1 VANLDPNDQ
10 LYDHHLLE
18 ALWVSWGNN
27 QIDLDLLD
35 EVFHS
40 ENYRLRAAA
49 VRVMRYM
56 GAQIPRSEEWLIQ
69 AGADSHGQV
78 RLEAIVAASW
88 LDPEVGKKTLTS
100 VAELPIDNWMME
112 TYNAIA
118 SNFGIS
124 GVSERDEQSKPR
136 EERVVDLEGPDLEL
150 YHLGK
155 SIYAKDGYCATC
167 HQVDGKG
174 IKSAGF
180 PPLKGTQ
187 WVLGDEKRLIKI
199 TLNGIMGK
207 MEVMGKSYSGKVPMM
222 AFGSLLNDREI
233 AGVLT
238 YVRNS
243 FGNKAAV
250 ISPEK
255 VKQVRED
262 TKDKKGY
269 YLVVELK

>member
-1 VANLDPNDQ
+1 MHSLTLAVVPLDD
-10 LYDHHLLE
+10 
-18 ALWVSWGNN
+18 W
-27 QIDLDLLD
+27 
-35 EVFHS
+35 
-40 ENYRLRAAA
+40 
-49 VRVMRYM
+49 MR
-56 GAQIPRSEEWLIQ
+56 
-69 AGADSHGQV
+69 D
-78 RLEAIVAASW
+78 
-88 LDPEVGKKTLTS
+88 
-100 VAELPIDNWMME
+100 
-112 TYNAIA
+112 TYNAVA
-118 SNFGIS
+118 SNFGILV
-124 GVSERDEQSKPR
+124 VSEMDEQNKSR
-136 EERVVDLEGPDLEL
+136 EERVDLEESDLEL

-187 WVLGDEKRLIKI
+187 WVLGDEERLIKI
-199 TLNGIMGK
+199 TLNGVMGK
-207 MEVMGKSYSGKVPMM
+207 MEVMEKSYSGKVPMM

-243 FGNKAAV
+243 FGNKAAA

-269 YLVVELK
+269 YLVEELE

>member
-1 VANLDPNDQ
+1 
-10 LYDHHLLE
+10 
-18 ALWVSWGNN
+18 
-27 QIDLDLLD
+27 
-35 EVFHS
+35 
-40 ENYRLRAAA
+40 
-49 VRVMRYM
+49 MRYM
-56 GAQIPRSEEWLIQ
+56 GAQIPQSEEWLIQ
-69 AGADSHGQV
+69 AGADPHGKV

-88 LDPEVGKKTLTS
+88 AGSELAKKTLAS
-100 VAELPIDNWMME
+100 AAQWPIDEWMLE

-124 GVSERDEQSKPR
+124 ISENDEQNKSKD
-136 EERVVDLEGPDLEL
+136 EGVDLEGPDLEL
-150 YHLGK
+150 YRLGK
-155 SIYAKDGYCATC
+155 SIYVKDGYCVTC

-187 WVLGDEKRLIKI
+187 WVLGDEEKLIKI
-199 TLNGIMGK
+199 TLNGIMGN
-207 MEVMGKSYSGKVPMM
+207 MEVLGKTYSGKVPMM
-222 AFGSLLNDREI
+222 GFGSLLNDQQI

-243 FGNKAAV
+243 FGNKSAV

-262 TKDKKGY
+262 IKDKKGY
-269 YLVVELK
+269 YLVNELK